1 MSPFTIR
8 RQINFEWVLTAILK
22 LTIPEGWYQ
31 SKWYI
36 QLQIKK
42 SSGSPEGHF
51 NTFKVLK
58 YFWKCVQCRRSFIT
72 SVIIKAKRYWALKA
86 LCKADTLCK
95 ALLTES
101 PNPQDYFIRRFYS
114 CYFTDEKAEAEWTQN
129 TLPKK
134 TQPESKSRNSKA
146 RALPLLGWALVF
158 SLTKQSWQ
166 YLLTLSLK
174 SL

>member
-86 LCKADTLCK
+86 YQTHYAKHFLLNPPILKTTSSVGSTLAILQMRKLKQNGHRTPCPRK
-95 ALLTES
+95 HNQNL
-101 PNPQDYFIRRFYS
+101 NPGI
-114 CYFTDEKAEAEWTQN
+114 
-129 TLPKK
+129 
-134 TQPESKSRNSKA
+134 
-146 RALPLLGWALVF
+146 
-158 SLTKQSWQ
+158 
-166 YLLTLSLK
+166 LK
-174 SL
+174 REPFLF